1 MLFDHFDAVRIIN
14 LKHRTDRRAQM
25 EGELRRLGASGD
37 PRVAFFDACRFDQPG
52 TFTSI
57 GARGVYHSQLAI
69 LEEAAAQGSSVL
81 ILEDDVDFTST
92 ARDTTLPADWQIFYG
107 GHYASRPEDLRDSD
121 IIGAHCMGFRADVV
135 PALATYLRGLLAL
148 DDHPPI
154 DGAYVW
160 YRRAHPEI
168 VTHFAVPP
176 IANQRPSRTDIA
188 DQRFFD
194 RWPGLREAAGLA
206 RRGKRLAAR
215 DPAAFRRRALLLGV
229 GGGAV
234 AALLAVALA

>member
-14 LKHRTDRRAQM
+14 LKHRTDRRTQM
-25 EGELRRLGASGD
+25 QDELRRLGAAGD
-37 PRVAFFDACRFDQPG
+37 PRVTFFDACRFDAAG
-52 TFTSI
+52 TFTSV
-57 GARGVYHSQLAI
+57 GARGVYHSHLAI
-69 LEEAAAQGSSVL
+69 LEEAAERGASVL
-81 ILEDDVDFTST
+81 ILEDDVDFSPGAAATV
-92 ARDTTLPADWQIFYG
+92 LPADWQIFYG
-107 GHYASRPEDLRDSD
+107 GHYAAQPDDLQNSG
-121 IIGAHCMGFRADVV
+121 IIGAHCMGFRADVI

-160 YRRAHPEI
+160 FRRAHLEI

-176 IANQRPSRTDIA
+176 IADQRPSRTDIA

-206 RRGKRLAAR
+206 RRGKRLAVR

-234 AALLAVALA
+234 AALVAMALA

>member
-1 MLFDHFDAVRIIN
+1 MLFDDFDQVRIIN

-25 EGELRRLGASGD
+25 IGELRRIGADAD
-37 PRVAFFDACRFDQPG
+37 PRLAFFDACRFDDAG

-57 GARGVYHSQLAI
+57 GARGVYYSHLTI
-69 LEEAAAQGSSVL
+69 LEDAAAQGASVL
-81 ILEDDVDFTST
+81 ILEDDVDFTAA

-107 GHYASRPEDLRDSD
+107 GHYAAQPDDLQRSD
-121 IIGAHCMGFRADVV
+121 IIGAHCMGFRAEIV
-135 PALATYLRGLLAL
+135 PALAAYLRGLLAL

-176 IANQRPSRTDIA
+176 IADQRPSRTDIA
-188 DQRFFD
+188 ELRFFD
-194 RWPGLREAAGLA
+194 RWPGLRQAAQLA
-206 RRGKRLAAR
+206 RRLKRRLV
-215 DPAAFRRRALLLGV
+215 RRAG
-229 GGGAV
+229 
-234 AALLAVALA
+234 

>member
-1 MLFDHFDAVRIIN
+1 MLFDHFDQIRIIN

-25 EGELRRLGASGD
+25 IGELRRIGAD
-37 PRVAFFDACRFDQPG
+37 ANPRLAFFDACRFDDAG

-57 GARGVYHSQLAI
+57 GARGVYHSHLTI
-69 LEEAAAQGSSVL
+69 LEDAAAQGASVL
-81 ILEDDVDFTST
+81 ILEDDVDFTAA

-107 GHYASRPEDLRDSD
+107 GHYAAQPDDLQRSD
-121 IIGAHCMGFRADVV
+121 IIGAHCMGFRAEIV
-135 PALATYLRGLLAL
+135 PALAAYLRGLLAL

-176 IANQRPSRTDIA
+176 IADQRPSRTDIA
-188 DQRFFD
+188 ELRFFD
-194 RWPGLREAAGLA
+194 RWPGLRQAAQLA
-206 RRGKRLAAR
+206 RRLKRRLV
-215 DPAAFRRRALLLGV
+215 RRAG
-229 GGGAV
+229 
-234 AALLAVALA
+234 

>member
-1 MLFDHFDAVRIIN
+1 MLFEHFDAVRIIN
-14 LKHRTDRRAQM
+14 LKHRADRRAQM
-25 EGELRRLGASGD
+25 QDELRRLGADAD
-37 PRVAFFDACRFDQPG
+37 PRVAFFDACRFDTAG

-57 GARGVYHSQLAI
+57 GARGVYHSHLTI
-69 LEEAAAQGSSVL
+69 LEEAAARGTGVL
-81 ILEDDVDFTST
+81 ILEDDVDFTAAAGAT
-92 ARDTTLPADWQIFYG
+92 ALPSGWQIFYG
-107 GHYASRPEDLRDSD
+107 GHYAAQPHDLHNSG
-121 IIGAHCMGFRADVV
+121 IIGAHCMGFRADVI
-135 PALATYLRGLLAL
+135 PALAVYLRGLLAL

-160 YRRAHPEI
+160 FRRAHPDV

-188 DQRFFD
+188 AQRFFD

-215 DPAAFRRRALLLGV
+215 DPAAFRRRALLLGL
-229 GGGAV
+229 GGGAA

>member
-1 MLFDHFDAVRIIN
+1 MLFDHFGAVRIIN
-14 LKHRTDRRAQM
+14 LKQRIDRRAQM
-25 EGELRRLGASGD
+25 EGELRRLGAD
-37 PRVAFFDACRFDQPG
+37 RDARVAFFDACRFDQPD

-57 GARGVYHSQLAI
+57 GARGVYHSHLTI
-69 LEEAAAQGSSVL
+69 LEEAAALGKSVL
-81 ILEDDVDFTST
+81 ILEDDVDFTAA

-107 GHYASRPEDLRDSD
+107 GHYATRPDDLLGSD
-121 IIGAHCMGFRADVV
+121 IIGAHCMGFRADVI
-135 PALATYLRGLLAL
+135 PALATYLRGLLTL

-160 YRRAHPEI
+160 YRRAHPQV

-176 IANQRPSRTDIA
+176 IADQRPSRTDIA

-194 RWPGLREAAGLA
+194 RWPGLREVAGLA

-215 DPAAFRRRALLLGV
+215 NPAAFRHRVLLLGI